1 MNQNISEDSVAALR
15 FCLEQI
21 INDQK
26 GCIERQE
33 FIILDLKKKVDIFYL
48 ILVLDCWNTFLNL
61 WMDQHLKIL
70 NLK

>member
-26 GCIERQE
+26 GCIEKQE
-33 FIILDLKKKVDIFYL
+33 FIILDLKKKVDIL
-48 ILVLDCWNTFLNL
+48 TEELQANQLQISKL
-61 WMDQHLKIL
+61 LK
-70 NLK
+70 K

>member
-26 GCIERQE
+26 GCIEKQE
-33 FIILDLKKKVDIFYL
+33 FIILDLKKKVDIL
-48 ILVLDCWNTFLNL
+48 TEELQVNQLQISKLLN
-61 WMDQHLKIL
+61 K
-70 NLK
+70 

>member
-26 GCIERQE
+26 GCIERQHVLIE
-33 FIILDLKKKVDIFYL
+33 SLQKNLTILTEELQANQLEIRKLLK
-48 ILVLDCWNTFLNL
+48 
-61 WMDQHLKIL
+61 LK
-70 NLK
+70 

>member
-33 FIILDLKKKVDIFYL
+33 FIILDLKKKVDILTEELQVNQLQISKL
-48 ILVLDCWNTFLNL
+48 IKN
-61 WMDQHLKIL
+61 K
-70 NLK
+70 

>member
-1 MNQNISEDSVAALR
+1 MNQNISENSVAALR

-33 FIILDLKKKVDIFYL
+33 FIILDLKKKVDIL
-48 ILVLDCWNTFLNL
+48 TEELQVNQLQISKL
-61 WMDQHLKIL
+61 LK
-70 NLK
+70 K

>member
-26 GCIERQE
+26 GCIERQQVLIDQLE
-33 FIILDLKKKVDIFYL
+33 KRVTILTEELNANQLEICKL
-48 ILVLDCWNTFLNL
+48 IKN
-61 WMDQHLKIL
+61 K
-70 NLK
+70 

>member
-33 FIILDLKKKVDIFYL
+33 FIILDLKKKVDIL
-48 ILVLDCWNTFLNL
+48 TEELQANQLEISKL
-61 WMDQHLKIL
+61 LK
-70 NLK
+70 K

>member
-33 FIILDLKKKVDIFYL
+33 FIILDLKKKVDILTEELQVNQLQISKCYF
-48 ILVLDCWNTFLNL
+48 
-61 WMDQHLKIL
+61 
-70 NLK
+70 

>member
-33 FIILDLKKKVDIFYL
+33 FIILDLKKKVY
-48 ILVLDCWNTFLNL
+48 ILTEELQVNQLQISKL
-61 WMDQHLKIL
+61 LK
-70 NLK
+70 K

>member
-26 GCIERQE
+26 GCIERQQ
-33 FIILDLKKKVDIFYL
+33 FIILDLKKKVDIL
-48 ILVLDCWNTFLNL
+48 TEELQVNQLEISKL
-61 WMDQHLKIL
+61 LK
-70 NLK
+70 K

>member
-1 MNQNISEDSVAALR
+1 MNQNISEDNVAALR

-33 FIILDLKKKVDIFYL
+33 FIILDLKKKVDIL
-48 ILVLDCWNTFLNL
+48 TEELQVNQLQISKL
-61 WMDQHLKIL
+61 LK
-70 NLK
+70 K

>member
-26 GCIERQE
+26 GCIEKQE
-33 FIILDLKKKVDIFYL
+33 FIILDLKKKVDILTEELQVNQLEISKL
-48 ILVLDCWNTFLNL
+48 I
-61 WMDQHLKIL
+61 KR
-70 NLK
+70 K

>member
-33 FIILDLKKKVDIFYL
+33 FIILDLKKKVDIL
-48 ILVLDCWNTFLNL
+48 TEELQVNQLQISKL
-61 WMDQHLKIL
+61 LK
-70 NLK
+70 K

>member
-1 MNQNISEDSVAALR
+1 MNQDISEDSVAALR

-33 FIILDLKKKVDIFYL
+33 LLILELKKRVDIL
-48 ILVLDCWNTFLNL
+48 TEELQVNQLEITKL
-61 WMDQHLKIL
+61 LKR
-70 NLK
+70 